1 MLGNNALTIPERWL
15 VARQLK
21 MTVVVLGEKRSCHT
35 ITIESLGILSAL
47 KICVIL
53 RSILLGKYLHPSG
66 SKTNKFASQLPWQS
80 ET

>member
-1 MLGNNALTIPERWL
+1 MLGNNALTISEGRL

-21 MTVVVLGEKRSCHT
+21 VTVVVLGKKGSCHT

-53 RSILLGKYLHPSG
+53 RLILLGKYLHPSG
-66 SKTNKFASQLPWQS
+66 SKTNKFALQLPWQ
-80 ET
+80 